1 MLLALRSLLLVALLL
16 GEAIAS
22 VTHQSSTATVRIRNG
37 TVVGV
42 NDDSNEV
49 QRFLGIPYAQP
60 PFNTLRLQQARPL
73 NASFGTLHADSFGPA
88 CYGPELD
95 SNPNSSE
102 DCLTLNIWRPS
113 GQHEEGD
120 MKPVLV
126 WFYGGGLRNG
136 YTEDPRFEGT
146 NMVRI
151 SSEIKKEIV
160 LVSVNYRL
168 GPLGFLNG
176 QQMAD
181 LSLLNLGMLDQRLAL
196 HWVQENIA
204 AFGGDPTKVTLFGE
218 SAGAVSIYSHMMAYG
233 GRDDKVFRAGIL
245 QSGGAFPLEHPN
257 TTAFQETFD
266 SLIEDT
272 SCSSFTNAPAEEQ
285 LECIRQLPI
294 ETFLSSVGPN
304 TGQSIDGSFSQ
315 TSIQFA
321 LPAGKYVKV
330 PTIVGTNTD
339 EGTTSAPTGINA
351 TDQLSIPLADGY
363 FRPKPLPNSTVS
375 KLLSLYPNDPRQGCP
390 YNTGTIPLTGGT
402 LDKKACSIFGDIVQ
416 IGPARLI
423 AKWLTKHNNNNNH
436 DPRNSNNRRNSAPVY
451 RYRFN
456 HLPHDVDSS
465 NITRGITT
473 GIEQRYVFSNLIPD
487 HPWDRALAYDMSA
500 AWVSFAFDLNPNW
513 GGESA
518 LPLWPEY
525 GSEGK
530 SMVFSG
536 YGSGIEEDNYRA
548 EGVEFIMDKV
558 IPYGAL

>member
-1 MLLALRSLLLVALLL
+1 MIIELPFLLLIPFMLV
-16 GEAIAS
+16 EAIAS
-22 VTHQSSTATVRIRNG
+22 NGHQRFPTSVHINNG

-42 NDDSNEV
+42 NDDSSRV

-60 PFNTLRLQQARPL
+60 PVGDLRLQRARPL
-73 NASFGTLHADSFGPA
+73 NTSIGTFNADTFGPA
-88 CYGPELD
+88 CYGPDID

-102 DCLTLNIWRPS
+102 DCLTLNIWRPVAEY
-113 GQHEEGD
+113 GGGELR
-120 MKPVLV
+120 PVLV
-126 WFYGGGLRNG
+126 WFYGGGLRKG

-146 NMVRI
+146 NIVHI
-151 SSEIKKEIV
+151 SSEIKKDIV

-181 LSLLNLGMLDQRLAL
+181 LELLNLGMLDQRLAL

-204 AFGGDPTKVTLFGE
+204 AFGGDPKKVTLFGE

-233 GRDDKVFRAGIL
+233 GRDDKLFRAGIL
-245 QSGGAFPLEHPN
+245 QSGGAFPLENAN

-266 SLIEDT
+266 SLITDT
-272 SCSSFTNAPAEEQ
+272 NCSSLTEASAAEQ
-285 LECIRQLPI
+285 LDCLRQLPI

-321 LPAGKYVKV
+321 LPAGKCVKV
-330 PTIVGTNTD
+330 ATIVGTNTD
-339 EGTTSAPTGINA
+339 EGTTSAPTGINT
-351 TDQLSIPLADGY
+351 TDQLRIPLADGY
-363 FRPKPLPNSTVS
+363 YRPKTLPNSTIS
-375 KLLSLYPNDPRQGCP
+375 KLLSLYPNEPSHGCP
-390 YNTGTIPLTGGT
+390 YHTGTSSLTGGA

-423 AKWLTKHNNNNNH
+423 AKWLTKHNGSGGNNH
-436 DPRNSNNRRNSAPVY
+436 GHSNNKAPVY

-487 HPWDRALAYDMSA
+487 HPWDQALAYEMSA
-500 AWVSFAFDLNPNW
+500 AWISFAHDLDPNW
-513 GGESA
+513 GAESA
-518 LPLWPEY
+518 LPFWPEY
-525 GSEGK
+525 GEEKS

-536 YGSGIEEDNYRA
+536 YGSGIEKDNYRA
-548 EGVEFIMDKV
+548 EGVEYIMDNV

>member
-1 MLLALRSLLLVALLL
+1 MLIDLFSLLFVPFLFGKAL
-16 GEAIAS
+16 ASADHQQSPAS
-22 VTHQSSTATVRIRNG
+22 VRVHNG

-42 NDDSNEV
+42 SDYPNRV
-49 QRFLGIPYAQP
+49 QRFLGIPYGQP
-60 PFNTLRLQQARPL
+60 PVGDLRLQRAQPL
-73 NASFGTLHADSFGPA
+73 NTSFGTLHAKSFRPS

-95 SNPNSSE
+95 SNPDSSE
-102 DCLTLNIWRPS
+102 DCLTLNVWRPF
-113 GQHEEGD
+113 GQYERGGL
-120 MKPVLV
+120 KPVLV

-136 YTEDPRFEGT
+136 YTADPRFEGT

-151 SSEIKKEIV
+151 SSEIKKEVV

-181 LSLLNLGMLDQRLAL
+181 LDLLNLGMLDQRLAL

-233 GRDDKVFRAGIL
+233 GRDDKLFRAGIL
-245 QSGGAFPLEHPN
+245 QSGGAFPLEHAN

-266 SLIEDT
+266 SLITNT
-272 SCSSFTNAPAEEQ
+272 SCSSLTNASAAGQ
-285 LECIRQLPI
+285 LACIRQLPI
-294 ETFLSSVGPN
+294 ETFLSSVGSS

-330 PTIVGTNTD
+330 AIIVGTNTD
-339 EGTTSAPTGINA
+339 EGTTSAPTGINT
-351 TDQLSIPLADGY
+351 TDQLRIPLADGY
-363 FRPKPLPNSTVS
+363 FRPKPLPSSTVS
-375 KLLSLYPNDPRQGCP
+375 KLLSLYPNDPSHGCP
-390 YNTGTIPLTGGT
+390 YNTGITPLTGGT

-423 AKWLTKHNNNNNH
+423 AKWLTKHNFESSSHDHSHNN
-436 DPRNSNNRRNSAPVY
+436 APVY

-473 GIEQRYVFSNLIPD
+473 GIEQRYVFSNLIPG
-487 HPWDRALAYDMSA
+487 HPWDRALAYEMSA
-500 AWVSFAFDLNPNW
+500 AWVSFAYDLDPNW
-513 GGESA
+513 GKESA
-518 LPLWPEY
+518 LPFWSEY

-536 YGSGIEEDNYRA
+536 YGSEVEEDNYRA
-548 EGVEFIMDKV
+548 EGLEYIIDNV